1 MVDVPL
7 DPELPQELEELVS
20 RVLEALK
27 NRTRLLLLYALRLG
41 PHTVSELW
49 RIVEGPRSNT
59 SHHLGVLRNRG
70 LVAAERRG
78 NTVVYS
84 LCYPQVIDAIEILR
98 GVIFDELWRRAALR
112 VPARVV
118 TRPGHRTDG
127 IVTDAADAVTA
138 AEQRLEIRGRRI
150 PPDYRDV

>member
-7 DPELPQELEELVS
+7 DPELPQELDELVR
-20 RVLEALK
+20 RVLEAL
-27 NRTRLLLLYALRLG
+27 NDRRRLLFLYALRLG

-84 LCYPQVIDAIEILR
+84 LCYPQVIDAIDILR
-98 GVIFDELWRRAALR
+98 GVISDELERRAALR
-112 VPARVV
+112 APVRV
-118 TRPGHRTDG
+118 R
-127 IVTDAADAVTA
+127 
-138 AEQRLEIRGRRI
+138 
-150 PPDYRDV
+150 